1 MSQAPE
7 VAIVRDGAVVEL
19 YTPEARVQDAEPVD
33 YAGVLVGYRVTG
45 QEAERLYSG
54 GDAPRVPV
62 WPRRPRLV
70 P

>member
-1 MSQAPE
+1 M
-7 VAIVRDGAVVEL
+7 EL

-62 WPRRPRLV
+62 WPRRPRLT